1 MSALCYDCVC
11 MSVTQLSLE
20 VGKITP
26 EGIGE
31 VQEYID
37 VCDFAVGLSRMLGGN
52 VMPSESKWLREERGE
67 GGGAGGK
74 NTERVKG
81 LLIETSPSELWFAH
95 LKNFYIHVHQELM
108 SKLPE
113 HCLSHPLLNFAP

>member
-1 MSALCYDCVC
+1 MIGYITNVCTHVCVTRMSALCCVC
-11 MSVTQLSLE
+11 VSVTQLSLE

-52 VMPSESKWLREERGE
+52 VMPSESKWVREERGGV
-67 GGGAGGK
+67 GGISA
-74 NTERVKG
+74 
-81 LLIETSPSELWFAH
+81 
-95 LKNFYIHVHQELM
+95 LKY
-108 SKLPE
+108 
-113 HCLSHPLLNFAP
+113 

>member
-37 VCDFAVGLSRMLGGN
+37 VCDFAVGLSRMLGGS
-52 VMPSESKWLREERGE
+52 VMPSESKGLREEGM
-67 GGGAGGK
+67 
-74 NTERVKG
+74 
-81 LLIETSPSELWFAH
+81 
-95 LKNFYIHVHQELM
+95 QEL
-108 SKLPE
+108 
-113 HCLSHPLLNFAP
+113 

>member
-1 MSALCYDCVC
+1 MIGYITNVCTHVCVTRMSALCVCV
-11 MSVTQLSLE
+11 SVTQLSLE

-52 VMPSESKWLREERGE
+52 VMPSESKWVREERGGC
-67 GGGAGGK
+67 GGISA
-74 NTERVKG
+74 
-81 LLIETSPSELWFAH
+81 
-95 LKNFYIHVHQELM
+95 LKY
-108 SKLPE
+108 
-113 HCLSHPLLNFAP
+113 